1 MPRWTKCLSAI
12 DNAFGKREIQL
23 VMRPQRAKQKKLDY
37 PAETHGSR
45 LAAKARK
52 LASKLT
58 PEQEA
63 EHFRRGMAMIYGG
76 QPKEITG
83 AGH

>member
-1 MPRWTKCLSAI
+1 
-12 DNAFGKREIQL
+12 
-23 VMRPQRAKQKKLDY
+23 MRPPQRTAQKRPDY
-37 PAETHGSR
+37 PAETPGSR
-45 LAAKARK
+45 VAAKARK

-63 EHFRRGMAMIYGG
+63 EHLRRGMAIIYGS

>member
-1 MPRWTKCLSAI
+1 MKPSAR
-12 DNAFGKREIQL
+12 KR
-23 VMRPQRAKQKKLDY
+23 KKLEY
-37 PAETHGSR
+37 PDETNGTR
-45 LAAKARK
+45 WAADARR

-63 EHFRRGMAMIYGG
+63 EHFRRAMVKVYGS